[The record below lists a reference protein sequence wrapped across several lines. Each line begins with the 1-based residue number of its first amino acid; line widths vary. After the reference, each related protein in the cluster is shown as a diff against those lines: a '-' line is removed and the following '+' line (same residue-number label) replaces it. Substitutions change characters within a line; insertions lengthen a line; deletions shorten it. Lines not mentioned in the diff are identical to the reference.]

1 MVARAHHEEPK
12 SFKVVEPDPQTR
24 LVQRQRNRAAIEALR
39 RFRQSDD
46 DGEQR
51 ETWDYLRQALD
62 EDRPSYRKLF
72 P

>member
-1 MVARAHHEEPK
+1 MVARAHQEEPK
-12 SFKVVEPDPQTR
+12 SFTVVEPDPQAR
-24 LVQRQRNRAAIEALR
+24 LIQRQRNRAAIEALR

-51 ETWDYLRQALD
+51 ETWDFLRQALD

-72 P
+72 A